1 MTESRNGDREIRA
14 ALSESRRLF
23 VSVGLF
29 SIFVNIL
36 MLTGPLFMLQ
46 VYDRVLTSRSEATL
60 VTLIGIVAFLFL
72 MMGILDHARG
82 RVLARA
88 GARLQARLD
97 SRVLRAILT
106 RAIVP
111 AERARPATG
120 VRDLEAIQ
128 HFLSGSGPFAFF
140 DAPWTPV
147 FSACSS
153 CSTGCW
159 ACWPCS
165 RVPCC
170 FSSPCSTRRGRR
182 SSSGRSAM
190 RTTAPHTSSRRCGPV
205 ARPCRASACRTR

>member
-88 GARLQARLD
+88 GARLQA
-97 SRVLRAILT
+97 
-106 RAIVP
+106 
-111 AERARPATG
+111 
-120 VRDLEAIQ
+120 
-128 HFLSGSGPFAFF
+128 GSIH
-140 DAPWTPV
+140 V
-147 FSACSS
+147 S
-153 CSTGCW
+153 C
-159 ACWPCS
+159 
-165 RVPCC
+165 
-170 FSSPCSTRRGRR
+170 
-182 SSSGRSAM
+182 GRS
-190 RTTAPHTSSRRCGPV
+190 
-205 ARPCRASACRTR
+205 